1 MFNKNAVLLIILHTF
16 YIASIFSFSIPFYPS
31 KSLLNS
37 TTSIEILDSL
47 KNCIKHSFIEIGD
60 PKQKLPIVLTSHDY
74 SNIIMKNSCP
84 IKSNY
89 DFSSSKNVKIL
100 YEKNNVHYFYINDNI
115 SFDEKNENILM
126 SFIHYNRSDR
136 QENTCA
142 YIGTQF
148 IKQEEKEK
156 NTTINL
162 FLQLK
167 KLNLINKLIY
177 YFNYTSTNIMLNIG
191 IEPNE
196 VNSKEYSHKNMSEID
211 VDFILDHEKKNEF
224 TGKFRWNLNISKVFY
239 FKKLPLESSLDP
251 YVDVSRKNTR
261 KVNFFQALLFP
272 EEDLIKGPFEY
283 QEKIE
288 EDFFEPLIREKFCK
302 KVSFERRYFFV
313 CQKQSKYLLQ
323 KTFPTLYFYHKK
335 INYMFELTYD
345 DLFIE
350 HNDYIIFLIYF
361 DYFQI
366 ELFRG
371 AFLSEW
377 FFGKPFLKK
386 YCFAFD
392 LDKGKMRFYRENIE
406 KKQKNKKMKKK
417 NLSSGINK
425 IFYPLGIVFIVLF
438 IVIFAFVLE
447 RISRRKKRI
456 DNSLIDYESKSE

>member
-1 MFNKNAVLLIILHTF
+1 MFYKNAVLLIILHTF
-16 YIASIFSFSIPFYPS
+16 LFASIFSFSIPFYPS
-31 KSLLNS
+31 KSLLNA
-37 TTSIEILDSL
+37 TTSKEILDTL
-47 KNCIKHSFIEIGD
+47 KNGIKYSFVEIGE
-60 PKQKLPIVLTSHDY
+60 PTQKLPIVLTSHDS
-74 SNIIMKNSCP
+74 SNIIMKNNCP

-89 DFSSSKNVKIL
+89 DFSSSKYVKIF
-100 YEKNNVHYFYINDNI
+100 YEENNIHYFYINDNI
-115 SFDEKNENILM
+115 SFDDKNKNILM
-126 SFIHYNRSDR
+126 PFIHYNQSDK
-136 QENTCA
+136 QENICA

-167 KLNLINKLIY
+167 RMNLVNNLIY
-177 YFNYTSTNIMLNIG
+177 YFNYTSNNIMLNIG
-191 IEPNE
+191 IEPSD
-196 VNSKEYSHKNMSEID
+196 VDSKTYSLKNMTEID
-211 VDFILDHEKKNEF
+211 VDFILDHENKNEF
-224 TGKFRWNLNISKVFY
+224 TGKYRWNLNFSKVFY
-239 FKKLPLESSLDP
+239 FKKLPLESSFDP
-251 YVDVSRKNTR
+251 YVEVSRKNTR

-272 EEDLIKGPFEY
+272 ENDLIKGPFEY
-283 QEKIE
+283 QERIE

-302 KVSFERRYFFV
+302 KVTFERKYFFV

-386 YCFAFD
+386 YCFSYD
-392 LDKGKMRFYRENIE
+392 LDKGKMRFYKENIV
-406 KKQKNKKMKKK
+406 KSQNNKKLKKK
-417 NLSSGINK
+417 NLSSGTNK

-438 IVIFAFVLE
+438 IMISAFVLE
-447 RISRRKKRI
+447 RISKRKKRI

>member
-1 MFNKNAVLLIILHTF
+1 MFYKNAVLLIILHTLN
-16 YIASIFSFSIPFYPS
+16 IAYIFSFSIPFYPS

-37 TTSIEILDSL
+37 TTSIEILDTL
-47 KNCIKHSFIEIGD
+47 KNCIKYSFIDIGE
-60 PKQKLPIVLTSHDY
+60 PIQKLPIILTSHDY
-74 SNIIMKNSCP
+74 SNIIMKDSCP

-89 DFSSSKNVKIL
+89 DFSSSKNVKIFC
-100 YEKNNVHYFYINDNI
+100 EKNNVHYFYINDNI
-115 SFDEKNENILM
+115 SFDDKNKNILM
-126 SFIHYNRSDR
+126 TFIHYNQSNK

-148 IKQEEKEK
+148 IKQDEKEK

-167 KLNLINKLIY
+167 KMNLINKLIY
-177 YFNYTSTNIMLNIG
+177 YFNYTSNNIMMNIG

-196 VNSKEYSHKNMSEID
+196 IDSKIYSQKNMTEID

-224 TGKFRWNLNISKVFY
+224 TERFSWNLNISKVFY
-239 FKKLPLESSLDP
+239 FKKIPLESSFDP
-251 YVDVSRKNTR
+251 FVEVSRKNTR

-272 EEDLIKGPFEY
+272 EYELIKGPFEY

-288 EDFFEPLIREKFCK
+288 EDFFEPLIREKLCK
-302 KVSFERRYFFV
+302 KVNFERKYFFV
-313 CQKQSKYLLQ
+313 CTKQSKYLLQ

-345 DLFIE
+345 DLFLE

-377 FFGKPFLKK
+377 YFGKPFLKK
-386 YCFAFD
+386 YCFSFD
-392 LDKGKMRFYRENIE
+392 LDKGKIRFYRENIV
-406 KKQKNKKMKKK
+406 KSQSNKKLKKK

-425 IFYPLGIVFIVLF
+425 IYYPLGIILFVLF

-447 RISRRKKRI
+447 RISKRRKRI
-456 DNSLIDYESKSE
+456 DNSLIDYESKSD

>member
-1 MFNKNAVLLIILHTF
+1 MFYKNAVFLIIFFIL
-16 YIASIFSFSIPFYPS
+16 YIAPIFSFSIPFYPS
-31 KSLLNS
+31 KSFLNS
-37 TTSIEILDSL
+37 TTSIEALDSL
-47 KNCIKHSFIEIGD
+47 KNNIKHSFIDIGV
-60 PKQKLPIVLTSHDY
+60 PTQKLPIILTSHDY
-74 SNIIMKNSCP
+74 SNIIMKNRCP

-89 DFSSSKNVKIL
+89 DFSLSKNIEIF
-100 YEKNNVHYFYINDNI
+100 YENNNIHYFFIKDNI
-115 SFDEKNENILM
+115 SFDDKNQNILM
-126 SFIHYNRSDR
+126 AFVHYNQSNR
-136 QENTCA
+136 QENICA

-148 IKQEEKEK
+148 IKQDEKEK

-167 KLNLINKLIY
+167 QMNLIKKLIY
-177 YFNYTSTNIMLNIG
+177 YFNYTSNNIMLNIG

-196 VNSKEYSHKNMSEID
+196 INSKIYSHQNMTEID
-211 VDFILDHEKKNEF
+211 VDYILDHEKKVDF
-224 TGKFRWNLNISKVFY
+224 TGNYRWNLNFSKVFY
-239 FKKLPLESSLDP
+239 FKKLPIESGLDP

-283 QEKIE
+283 QERIE
-288 EDFFEPLIREKFCK
+288 EDFFESLIREKYCK
-302 KVSFERRYFFV
+302 KVNFERRIFFV

-335 INYMFELTYD
+335 MNYMFELTYD
-345 DLFIE
+345 DLFVE

-392 LDKGKMRFYRENIE
+392 LDKGKMRFYRENIP
-406 KKQKNKKMKKK
+406 KTQINKKIKKK
-417 NLSSGINK
+417 NLSSGT
-425 IFYPLGIVFIVLF
+425 FYPLGIVLVVLL
-438 IVIFAFVLE
+438 IVIFAFALE
-447 RISRRKKRI
+447 RISKRKKRI
-456 DNSLIDYESKSE
+456 DNSLIDYESKSSE